1 MGLDPSAMQAGARIT
16 RYDTIGSTNAEAL
29 ALAHRGER
37 GPLWIVARRQTAGR
51 GRRGRTWI
59 SDEGNLYA
67 TLLISEPAPPDRVAE
82 LSFVAAL
89 ALADA
94 VAELAPGLVRR
105 LALKWPN
112 DLLLDQRKLAGILIE
127 GETINRR
134 LAVAIG
140 IGVNC
145 AHHPTDTAY
154 PATSLAAAGCAGTP
168 DLVLTALSRTMVGR
182 LMQWQRG
189 NGFAAIRSDWLARAA
204 QLGGEI
210 RVVLGAEDCVGRF
223 AGIDET
229 GRLVLHGRDGTIRT
243 IAAGDVWPSL
253 APGAPASE
261 VSSA

>member
-1 MGLDPSAMQAGARIT
+1 MLANFGIGTLV
-16 RYDTIGSTNAEAL
+16 RYDTVGSTNEEAL
-29 ALAHRGER
+29 ALARRGEP

-51 GRRGRTWI
+51 GRRGRSWI

-67 TLLISEPAPPDRVAE
+67 TLLISDPAPPDRVAE
-82 LSFVAAL
+82 LSFVAGL

-94 VAELAPGLVRR
+94 VAELAPTLSQR

-127 GETINRR
+127 GETIDRR

-145 AHHPTDTAY
+145 AQHPSDTAY
-154 PATSLAAAGCAGTP
+154 PATSLAAAGSAGTP
-168 DLVLTALSRTMVGR
+168 DGVLTALSRTMAGR
-182 LMQWQRG
+182 LAQWQRG
-189 NGFAAIRSDWLARAA
+189 DGFAAVRSDWLARVA
-204 QLGGEI
+204 QLGTDI
-210 RVVLGAEDCVGRF
+210 RVVLGAEECVGRF
-223 AGIDET
+223 VGIDET

-253 APGAPASE
+253 TPGAPPAE